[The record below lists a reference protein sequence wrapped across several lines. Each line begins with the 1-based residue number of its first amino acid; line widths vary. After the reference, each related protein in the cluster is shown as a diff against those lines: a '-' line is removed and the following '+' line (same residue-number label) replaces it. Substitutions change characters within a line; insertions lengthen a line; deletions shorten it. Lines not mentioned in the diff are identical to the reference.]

1 MTTISPRSLPSRPHA
16 GVVPACDWRSRN
28 ACTSV
33 ASAGSM
39 GRTKRRSPRNVFSLS
54 AACECS
60 YSIFPKA
67 NNFLTKSR
75 CRVDFGPASPQQK
88 FSAQSDSTMNVQQA
102 IAQFL
107 EHGQS
112 VRNLSDR
119 TLRAYQSD
127 LAQFQLHMN
136 DAPASLV
143 TADDLEIYLDK
154 LGGGPYRDT
163 SIRRKVAALKV
174 FFRFLEEQGI
184 VNESPARKLK
194 IKKPVENRVPT
205 VLSSREV
212 RALLAAPKEQV
223 AELSASRDQSA
234 GSRNRYFCAVRDNVI
249 LELLFSTGIRI
260 GELVALNVSDVD
272 LDRHQ
277 IQITGRATRG
287 RTVAL
292 GSGDVIEAM
301 RQYLELRN
309 ERMLSTPALFVGR
322 SGTRLTIYSIENIFK
337 KHVRLAEIKR
347 HVTPHSLR
355 HTMAALLVSS
365 GTDIKEVQEI
375 LGHASI
381 LSTQV
386 YTRLPIQKRRAPATQ
401 QVPRIVA
408 ASASAVG
415 AGARIPIKK

>member
-1 MTTISPRSLPSRPHA
+1 
-16 GVVPACDWRSRN
+16 
-28 ACTSV
+28 
-33 ASAGSM
+33 
-39 GRTKRRSPRNVFSLS
+39 
-54 AACECS
+54 
-60 YSIFPKA
+60 
-67 NNFLTKSR
+67 
-75 CRVDFGPASPQQK
+75 
-88 FSAQSDSTMNVQQA
+88 MNVQQA

-107 EHGQS
+107 EHGQT

-127 LAQFQLHMN
+127 LAQFHLHMN
-136 DAPASLV
+136 DVPPIEITSQH
-143 TADDLEIYLDK
+143 LETYLDK
-154 LGGGPYRDT
+154 LGDGPYRDT

-184 VNESPARKLK
+184 VGESPARKLK

-205 VLSSREV
+205 VLSNREV

-223 AELSASRDQSA
+223 EELAVARDNSA
-234 GSRNRYFCAVRDNVI
+234 GSRNRYFCAVRDNLI

-272 LDRHQ
+272 RNKNTVQ
-277 IQITGRATRG
+277 VTGRATRG
-287 RTVAL
+287 RAVTLTAENVLASL
-292 GSGDVIEAM
+292 
-301 RQYLELRN
+301 RQYLDLRS
-309 ERMLSTPALFVGR
+309 ERSLTTPALFVGR

-355 HTMAALLVSS
+355 HTMAAQLVSS
-365 GTDIKEVQEI
+365 GADIKEVQEI

-386 YTRLPIQKRRAPATQ
+386 YTRLPIQKRSRNLQ
-401 QVPRIVA
+401 L
-408 ASASAVG
+408 
-415 AGARIPIKK
+415 ARPVVESSDSHLQIKKKA